1 MQPRRSVSQGQE
13 EAMTDS
19 RFKILTS
26 ASTSGPGDAGRT
38 GSWRVERPVIDY
50 SRCTPA
56 KTGKPSCHLCW
67 LYCPDNVVSKSLE
80 PTIDLEYCKGCGI
93 CAEECPVKAIEMVSE
108 EEFIEGDK
116 DE

>member
-1 MQPRRSVSQGQE
+1 M
-13 EAMTDS
+13 ADS

-56 KTGKPSCHLCW
+56 KTGRHACHLCW
-67 LYCPDNVVSKSLE
+67 LYCPDAVVGKELE
-80 PTIDLEYCKGCGI
+80 PTINLEYCKGCGI
-93 CAEECPVKAIEMVSE
+93 CAEECPVKAIRMVPE
-108 EEFIEGDK
+108 EEFEAGG
-116 DE
+116 EQ